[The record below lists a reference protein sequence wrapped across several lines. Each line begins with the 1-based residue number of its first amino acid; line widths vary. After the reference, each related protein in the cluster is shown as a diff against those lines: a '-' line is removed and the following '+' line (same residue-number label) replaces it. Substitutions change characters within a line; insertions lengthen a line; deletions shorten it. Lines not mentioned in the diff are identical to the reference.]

1 MHTDLCHS
9 CKIKV
14 PRCLFSLHVSSYL
27 PSFSLFICGW
37 LCDAHWL
44 SFPPPSLHH
53 GESSLL
59 IICPEQQEL
68 IIEASQTCFCV
79 CNFCQMCRKGCVCV
93 LISILR
99 SWKLSVY
106 FIVLGSS
113 NIQSAFMHIKHF
125 YYTIIQSVTTENSH
139 LCLTHFVNMLTP
151 NSVLE
156 FSLAIHYSYCFLRLF
171 NNYLVC

>member
-1 MHTDLCHS
+1 MFKIGHTHTHTDWCHS

-14 PRCLFSLHVSSYL
+14 SRCLFSLHVSSYL

-37 LCDAHWL
+37 LCDVHWL
-44 SFPPPSLHH
+44 SFSPSSLHH

-59 IICPEQQEL
+59 IICPEEQEL

-99 SWKLSVY
+99 SRKLSVY

-125 YYTIIQSVTTENSH
+125 YYTNFKVLRQKIHISVWH
-139 LCLTHFVNMLTP
+139 IF
-151 NSVLE
+151 
-156 FSLAIHYSYCFLRLF
+156 
-171 NNYLVC
+171 